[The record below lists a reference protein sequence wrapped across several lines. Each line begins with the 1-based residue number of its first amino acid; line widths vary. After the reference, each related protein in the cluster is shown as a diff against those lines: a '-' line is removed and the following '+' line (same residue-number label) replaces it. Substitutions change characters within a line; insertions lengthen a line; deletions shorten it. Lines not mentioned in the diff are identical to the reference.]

1 MTSHKLANYLR
12 AYRKRSGLSQSE
24 VAYLVGCKN
33 GNQVSRYERRRHMPP
48 LRTAL
53 AFQAALGTPLSEL
66 YAGTY
71 ESVAKQVRHRAQTL
85 AVELQTR
92 TPKRGKDLI
101 PYKLQWLAEH
111 CMSQAVEKIQ
121 KLHASLKREENSSH

>member
-1 MTSHKLANYLR
+1 MAAHKLANYIR
-12 AYRKRSGLSQSE
+12 AYRKKSGLSQRE
-24 VAYLVGCKN
+24 MAYLLGCET
-33 GNQVSRYERRRHMPP
+33 GTQVSRYERRRHMPP

-71 ESVAKQVRHRAQTL
+71 ESVAKQVTVRGQSL
-85 AVELQTR
+85 AVKLQAAN
-92 TPKRGKDLI
+92 PKRGKSLI

-111 CMSQAVEKIQ
+111 CIPQALRK
-121 KLHASLKREENSSH
+121 N

>member
-24 VAYLVGCKN
+24 VAYLLGCKN
-33 GNQVSRYERRRHMPP
+33 AAQVSRYERRRHMPP

-53 AFQAALGTPLSEL
+53 AFQAALRTPLSEL

-71 ESVAKQVRHRAQTL
+71 ESIAKEVAVRAQSL
-85 AVELQTR
+85 AVELQSK
-92 TPKRGKDLI
+92 TPKRGTNLI
-101 PYKLQWLAEH
+101 
-111 CMSQAVEKIQ
+111 
-121 KLHASLKREENSSH
+121 

>member
-24 VAYLVGCKN
+24 VAYLLGCKN
-33 GNQVSRYERRRHMPP
+33 GNQVSRYERRQHMAP

-53 AFQAALGTPLSEL
+53 AFQAALGTPLAEL

-71 ESVAKQVRHRAQTL
+71 ESVVKQVRSRAQTL
-85 AVELQTR
+85 SVHLQTTTR
-92 TPKRGKDLI
+92 KRGQNLTQ
-101 PYKLQWLAEH
+101 YKLQWLAEH
-111 CMSQAVEKIQ
+111 C
-121 KLHASLKREENSSH
+121 ASRPHVDN

>member
-24 VAYLVGCKN
+24 VAFLLGYKTGAH
-33 GNQVSRYERRRHMPP
+33 VSRYERRRHMPP

-53 AFQAALGTPLSEL
+53 AFQAALDTPLSEL

-71 ESVAKQVRHRAQTL
+71 ESVAKQVMHRAQTL
-85 AVELQTR
+85 AVQLQTR
-92 TPKRGKDLI
+92 NPKRGKSLI
-101 PYKLQWLAEH
+101 PYKLQWLTER
-111 CMSQAVEKIQ
+111 CVPQALRK
-121 KLHASLKREENSSH
+121 N

>member
-24 VAYLVGCKN
+24 VAYLLGCKN
-33 GNQVSRYERRRHMPP
+33 GAQVSRYERRRHMPP

-71 ESVAKQVRHRAQTL
+71 ESVAKQVMARAQSLT
-85 AVELQTR
+85 VKLQTGS
-92 TPKRGKDLI
+92 PERGKSLI
-101 PYKLQWLAEH
+101 PYKLQWLADH
-111 CMSQAVEKIQ
+111 CIPKALRK
-121 KLHASLKREENSSH
+121 N

>member
-24 VAYLVGCKN
+24 VAYLLGCRN
-33 GNQVSRYERRRHMPP
+33 GAQVSRYERRRHMPP

-71 ESVAKQVRHRAQTL
+71 ESVAKEVAARAQSL
-85 AVELQTR
+85 SVDLQTS
-92 TPKRGKDLI
+92 TPKRGRNLI

-111 CMSQAVEKIQ
+111 CIPQVLRK
-121 KLHASLKREENSSH
+121 N

>member
-24 VAYLVGCKN
+24 VAYLLGCKN
-33 GNQVSRYERRRHMPP
+33 GNQVSRYERRTHMPP

-71 ESVAKQVRHRAQTL
+71 ESVTKQVAVRGQSL
-85 AVELQTR
+85 AVQIQTR
-92 TPKRGKDLI
+92 SVKRGKSLI
-101 PYKLQWLAEH
+101 AYKLQWLAEH
-111 CMSQAVEKIQ
+111 CIPQALRK
-121 KLHASLKREENSSH
+121 N

>member
-24 VAYLVGCKN
+24 VAYLLGCKN
-33 GNQVSRYERRRHMPP
+33 GAQVSRYERRRHMPP

-53 AFQAALGTPLSEL
+53 AFQAALDTPLSEL

-71 ESVAKQVRHRAQTL
+71 ESIAKQVTARGQSL
-85 AVELQTR
+85 AVQIQTR
-92 TPKRGKDLI
+92 SVKRGKSLVL
-101 PYKLQWLAEH
+101 YKLQWLAEH
-111 CMSQAVEKIQ
+111 CIPQALRK
-121 KLHASLKREENSSH
+121 N

>member
-24 VAYLVGCKN
+24 VAYLLGCKN
-33 GNQVSRYERRRHMPP
+33 GAQVSRYERRRHMPP

-53 AFQAALGTPLSEL
+53 AFQAALDTPLSEL

-71 ESVAKQVRHRAQTL
+71 ESVAKQVRVRGQSL
-85 AVELQTR
+85 AVKLQTR
-92 TPKRGKDLI
+92 TPIRGMSLI
-101 PYKLQWLAEH
+101 SYKLQWLAEH
-111 CMSQAVEKIQ
+111 CIPQALRK
-121 KLHASLKREENSSH
+121 N

>member
-1 MTSHKLANYLR
+1 MTSHKLENYLR

-24 VAYLVGCKN
+24 VAYLLGCKN
-33 GNQVSRYERRRHMPP
+33 GAQVSRYERRRHMPP

-53 AFQAALGTPLSEL
+53 AFQTALGTPLSEL

-71 ESVAKQVRHRAQTL
+71 ESVAKQVSSRAQSL
-85 AVELQTR
+85 SVQLQTR
-92 TPKRGKDLI
+92 TRKRGQNLT

-111 CMSQAVEKIQ
+111 CTSQARDK
-121 KLHASLKREENSSH
+121 N

>member
-12 AYRKRSGLSQSE
+12 AYTKRSRLSQSDA
-24 VAYLVGCKN
+24 AYLLGCKD
-33 GNQVSRYERRRHMPP
+33 GAQVSRYERRRHMPP

-71 ESVAKQVRHRAQTL
+71 ESVAKQVTVRAQSL
-85 AVELQTR
+85 AVEQQTK
-92 TPKRGKDLI
+92 TSKRGKNLI

-111 CMSQAVEKIQ
+111 FIPQ
-121 KLHASLKREENSSH
+121 

>member
-24 VAYLVGCKN
+24 VAYLLGCKN
-33 GNQVSRYERRRHMPP
+33 AAQVSRYERRRHMPP

-53 AFQAALGTPLSEL
+53 AFQAALDTPLSEL

-71 ESVAKQVRHRAQTL
+71 ESVAKQVTARAQTL
-85 AVELQTR
+85 TVELRTK
-92 TPKRGKDLI
+92 TPKRGTNLI
-101 PYKLQWLAEH
+101 QYKLQWLAEH
-111 CMSQAVEKIQ
+111 CIPQALRKD
-121 KLHASLKREENSSH
+121 

>member
-12 AYRKRSGLSQSE
+12 AYRKRTGLSQGE
-24 VAYLVGCKN
+24 VAFLLGCKN
-33 GNQVSRYERRRHMPP
+33 GNQVSRYERRKHMPP

-71 ESVAKQVRHRAQTL
+71 ESVSKQVAVRAQSL
-85 AVELQTR
+85 SVELQTR
-92 TPKRGKDLI
+92 NPERGKSLI
-101 PYKLQWLAEH
+101 LYKLQWLAEH
-111 CMSQAVEKIQ
+111 CI
-121 KLHASLKREENSSH
+121 SLALRKN

>member
-12 AYRKRSGLSQSE
+12 AYRKRSGLTQSE
-24 VAYLVGCKN
+24 VAYLLGCKN
-33 GNQVSRYERRRHMPP
+33 GAQVSRYERRRHMPP

-53 AFQAALGTPLSEL
+53 AFQAALDTPLSEL

-85 AVELQTR
+85 AVKIQTEN
-92 TPKRGKDLI
+92 PERGKSLI

-111 CMSQAVEKIQ
+111 CT
-121 KLHASLKREENSSH
+121 SLPHKN

>member
-24 VAYLVGCKN
+24 VAYLLGCKN
-33 GNQVSRYERRRHMPP
+33 GAQVSRYERRRHMPP

-53 AFQAALGTPLSEL
+53 AFQAALDAPISEL

-71 ESVAKQVRHRAQTL
+71 ESVTKKVRSRAKSL
-85 AVELQTR
+85 SVELQAR
-92 TPKRGKDLI
+92 DPQRGRNLI
-101 PYKLQWLAEH
+101 LYKLQWLAEH
-111 CMSQAVEKIQ
+111 CIP
-121 KLHASLKREENSSH
+121 

>member
-24 VAYLVGCKN
+24 VAYLLGFRN
-33 GNQVSRYERRRHMPP
+33 GAQVSRYERRRHMPP

-71 ESVAKQVRHRAQTL
+71 ESVAKQVTARAQTL
-85 AVELQTR
+85 TVDLQTG
-92 TPKRGKDLI
+92 TPKRGRNLI

-111 CMSQAVEKIQ
+111 CIPQALRK
-121 KLHASLKREENSSH
+121 N

>member
-1 MTSHKLANYLR
+1 MTSHKLENYLR

-24 VAYLVGCKN
+24 VAYLLGCKN
-33 GNQVSRYERRRHMPP
+33 GAQVSRYERRRHMPP

-71 ESVAKQVRHRAQTL
+71 ESVSKQVAVRAQSLT
-85 AVELQTR
+85 VKLQTAS
-92 TPKRGKDLI
+92 PERGKSFI

-111 CMSQAVEKIQ
+111 CIPQALRK
-121 KLHASLKREENSSH
+121 N

>member
-24 VAYLVGCKN
+24 VAYLLGCKN
-33 GNQVSRYERRRHMPP
+33 GNQVSRYERRTHMPP

-53 AFQAALGTPLSEL
+53 AFQAALDTPLSEL
-66 YAGTY
+66 FAGTY
-71 ESVAKQVRHRAQTL
+71 ESVAKQVTARGQSL

-92 TPKRGKDLI
+92 TPKRGLNLI
-101 PYKLQWLAEH
+101 SYKLQWLAEH
-111 CMSQAVEKIQ
+111 CIPQALRK
-121 KLHASLKREENSSH
+121 N

>member
-24 VAYLVGCKN
+24 VAYLLGCKN
-33 GNQVSRYERRRHMPP
+33 GNQVSRYERRMHMPP

-53 AFQAALGTPLSEL
+53 AFQAALDTPLSEL

-71 ESVAKQVRHRAQTL
+71 ESVAKQVAARGQSL
-85 AVELQTR
+85 AVQIQTR
-92 TPKRGKDLI
+92 SVKRGKSVI
-101 PYKLQWLAEH
+101 AYKLQWLAEPL
-111 CMSQAVEKIQ
+111 CIPQALRK
-121 KLHASLKREENSSH
+121 N

>member
-24 VAYLVGCKN
+24 VAYLLGCKN
-33 GNQVSRYERRRHMPP
+33 GNQVSRYERRTHMPP

-53 AFQAALGTPLSEL
+53 AFQAALDTPLSEL

-71 ESVAKQVRHRAQTL
+71 ESIAKQVAARGQSL
-85 AVELQTR
+85 AVKIQTR
-92 TPKRGKDLI
+92 SVKRGQSLI
-101 PYKLQWLAEH
+101 AYKLQWLAEH
-111 CMSQAVEKIQ
+111 CIPQALRK
-121 KLHASLKREENSSH
+121 N

>member
-1 MTSHKLANYLR
+1 MTSHKLENYLR

-24 VAYLVGCKN
+24 VAYLLGCKN
-33 GNQVSRYERRRHMPP
+33 GAQVSRYERRRHMPP

-71 ESVAKQVRHRAQTL
+71 ELVAKQVRSRAQNL
-85 AVELQTR
+85 SVQLQTR
-92 TPKRGKDLI
+92 NPQRGKNLT

-111 CMSQAVEKIQ
+111 CIPQALRK
-121 KLHASLKREENSSH
+121 N